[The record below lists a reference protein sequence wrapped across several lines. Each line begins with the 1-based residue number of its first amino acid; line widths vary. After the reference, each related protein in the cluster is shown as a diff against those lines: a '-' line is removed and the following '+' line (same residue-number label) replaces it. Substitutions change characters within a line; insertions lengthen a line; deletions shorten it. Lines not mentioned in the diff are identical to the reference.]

1 MKYNIII
8 LCTERLGGTK
18 TFLFNQA
25 VYLKNQGHNV
35 DLFCN
40 KISKYEKKI
49 KSNFLKIRE
58 FKNLL
63 KTKEISFFLN
73 LFVKKQGKK
82 IILLTNPYLLISQ
95 FIFFNK
101 VKNEGIKIILSLHSG
116 ILEMSLKRFLGG
128 LMISFLIFNKIDLIY
143 GSDYAKK
150 SWEKFFPWMKLK
162 KSRVV
167 LNGIVLKN
175 KNKNKRKRKNFV
187 VGFVGRYAE
196 EKNPILFGDT
206 AVYASNQKNNF
217 QFKMFGN
224 GIMTPTIN
232 NRFKKF
238 VKIFGWTRQEY
249 IYNNIN
255 VLLVTS
261 PEENYPYSVLEAK
274 SYGVPT
280 IYTSKGDI
288 KKIISNGKDG
298 IYCKSS
304 NPKDILQLIGI
315 IEKKYSF
322 FVKNCNKNIKKFKL
336 EKSCKLFWK
345 NHIDA
350 KYNNR

>member
-8 LCTERLGGTK
+8 LCTESLGGTK

-25 VYLKNQGHNV
+25 LYLKSQGHTV
-35 DLFCN
+35 GLFCN

-49 KSNFLKIRE
+49 KSNLLKIKE

-63 KTKEISFFLN
+63 KSKKLISSPN
-73 LFVKKQGKK
+73 LFAHKKSKK
-82 IILLTNPYLLISQ
+82 IILLTNPFLLISQ

-101 VKNEGIKIILSLHSG
+101 LKNEGVKIILSLHSG
-116 ILEMSLKRFLGG
+116 ILEVNIKRLVGG
-128 LMISFLIFNKIDLIY
+128 LMVSLLIFNKIDLIY

-162 KSRVV
+162 KSRIV
-167 LNGIVLKN
+167 LNGITLK
-175 KNKNKRKRKNFV
+175 KTKYKKRGKKFI
-187 VGFVGRYAE
+187 VGFVGRYE
-196 EKNPILFGDT
+196 KEKNPILFGDV
-206 AVYASNQKNNF
+206 AVYASKQKTDI
-217 QFKMFGN
+217 QFKMFGY
-224 GIMTPTIN
+224 GSMTSIIN
-232 NRFKKF
+232 SRFKKF
-238 VKIFGWTRQEY
+238 VKIFGWTHQEY
-249 IYNNIN
+249 IYKNIN
-255 VLLVTS
+255 ALLVTS
-261 PEENYPYSVLEAK
+261 PKENYPYSVLEAK
-274 SYGVPT
+274 SYGIPT

-298 IYCKSS
+298 IYCKSN
-304 NPKDILQLIGI
+304 NPKDILRLIAVI
-315 IEKKYSF
+315 KKKYPF

-345 NHIDA
+345 NHIDV